1 MRSFYHF
8 MMKFRG
14 MNKHAEERQLADWMF
29 RDHDFP
35 KHSKSYDEIS
45 RYLEWNMPFTGALQ
59 VFDQMWEA
67 YVVEEV
73 E

>member
-8 MMKFRG
+8 MMKFRDTE
-14 MNKHAEERQLADWMF
+14 KHAEERQLAEWMF
-29 RDHDFP
+29 QDHDFP
-35 KHSKSYDEIS
+35 KQSKSYDEIS

-59 VFDQMWEA
+59 VFDRMWET
-67 YVVEEV
+67 YIVEEI